1 MAPMDCEK
9 FDDCLMDALYGE
21 LDELSLGALRRHVDA
36 CARCRGV
43 WDGFESTRRAAVL
56 PLEQPPSGLRER
68 ILAAERAEQR
78 QAPWHRK
85 LLRGVAWAGSHAM
98 RPQLAMAALFMLVVG
113 SSLLLLRGRHG
124 DLGTPIEVTELGQP
138 SRGDAAEESP
148 VAAATGAPMAE
159 VETGAAR
166 AKSARG
172 AREAGSSEKSE
183 PGGLAD
189 AAAEQPSERD
199 VPSSPAAALAP
210 TPSPA
215 PEPAKAGPKAPPAE
229 QEVERKRLLAEA
241 LALKA
246 SQGCASALGKLRALA
261 SEHAGTDE
269 ARTAAREAASCAPSA
284 GAGARPEGEPGPTA
298 TASAPPP
305 R

>member
-1 MAPMDCEK
+1 MDCEK

-21 LDELSLGALRRHVDA
+21 LDELTLGALRRHVDA

-85 LLRGVAWAGSHAM
+85 LVRGVAWAGSHAM

-124 DLGTPIEVTELGQP
+124 DLGAPIEVTELGQP
-138 SRGDAAEESP
+138 TRGEAAAPSP
-148 VAAATGAPMAE
+148 AAAAATGAAMAE
-159 VETGAAR
+159 AETGAAR

-172 AREAGSSEKSE
+172 AREGDVSEKSGPGATLDDGAGE
-183 PGGLAD
+183 P
-189 AAAEQPSERD
+189 RD
-199 VPSSPAAALAP
+199 QGTPSSPAATLAP
-210 TPSPA
+210 A
-215 PEPAKAGPKAPPAE
+215 PAKAGPDEPRTDTA
-229 QEVERKRLLAEA
+229 VERRRLLAEA
-241 LALKA
+241 LAIKA
-246 SQGCASALGKLRALA
+246 SQGCASALGKLQALA

-269 ARTAAREAASCAPSA
+269 AQTAAREAASCAPSV
-284 GAGARPEGEPGPTA
+284 GAGARPSGEPNPKA

-305 R
+305 P